1 MCILLVVGIDV
12 YVGRHL
18 GSQLA
23 ELENA
28 IERMMECDFVS
39 FFMEGL
45 KMKLNS
51 KERVSEE
58 DEQATEVRIR
68 TVAVCINCMYL
79 VLCIVQVFPV
89 HAVFLPELKM
99 LSISMLGL
107 NNLSIYVPVT
117 LVYFYKQ
124 LCILSTMLCVCV
136 HTFMS
141 VCLSVCGC
149 MCACKY
155 TIAAG
160 EDDCCCSWSL
170 EAEEGTFYVFRQR
183 RINSLY

>member
-1 MCILLVVGIDV
+1 
-12 YVGRHL
+12 
-18 GSQLA
+18 
-23 ELENA
+23 
-28 IERMMECDFVS
+28 VS

-58 DEQATEVRIR
+58 DEQATEVRII

-89 HAVFLPELKM
+89 HAVFLSELKM

-124 LCILSTMLCVCV
+124 LCILSTMLCVCM
-136 HTFMS
+136 HTFVS
-141 VCLSVCGC
+141 VCLSVCVCLSVGVC
-149 MCACKY
+149 VHVNILSLQEKM
-155 TIAAG
+155 IAVVVGLLRQKKVHFMYA
-160 EDDCCCSWSL
+160 
-170 EAEEGTFYVFRQR
+170 AREELTVF
-183 RINSLY
+183 IKSFMKEVCNSPTQPDYRHF